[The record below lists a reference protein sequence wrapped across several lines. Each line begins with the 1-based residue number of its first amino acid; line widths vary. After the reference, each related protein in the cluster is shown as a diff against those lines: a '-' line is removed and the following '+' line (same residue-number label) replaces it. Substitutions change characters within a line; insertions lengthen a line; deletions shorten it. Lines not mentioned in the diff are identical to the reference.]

1 MSQSELFPEA
11 DTVFCTIKKLDKSV
25 CIVMVPLQQV
35 VQYTCPDGVAYS
47 DLFQW
52 GGGMTCCN
60 LLLVRDHGFL

>member
-47 DLFQW
+47 DLFQ
-52 GGGMTCCN
+52 
-60 LLLVRDHGFL
+60 